1 MSSIYENIKTPKELI
16 ASVRAH
22 GLSTKVEDICK
33 AQDIFGHAPLEEL
46 VKLAQDN
53 GRLKGFNG
61 EPDPRGTVSSGREG
75 DSKIF
80 YQILFHI
87 WHWEDATRFY
97 NQYSNFPIIDKLN
110 EVDEM
115 NKRLKKA
122 EQKAEEMGDQFDTAM
137 NQYGKL
143 LAQYDEME
151 KAKLAAEQK
160 TQEAEQE
167 IIRLKAKLYDLMEKG
182 E

>member
-1 MSSIYENIKTPKELI
+1 MASMYDNIKTPKELI

-53 GRLKGFNG
+53 GRLKGFDG

-75 DSKIF
+75 DSNIF

-110 EVDEM
+110 EVDEL
-115 NKRLKKA
+115 NQNLKKA
-122 EQKAEEMGDQFDTAM
+122 NERADKAEEQWNTAM
-137 NQYGKL
+137 DQYGKL
-143 LAQYDEME
+143 LAQYEEME
-151 KAKLAAEQK
+151 KAKRAAEQK

-167 IIRLKAKLYDLMEKG
+167 IIRLKAKLYDMMEKG
-182 E
+182 A